1 MTTRTPTLPTAR
13 RPEPSAAARV
23 MFRPFRTYAELAKAP
38 ADETPTILGGALRLL
53 FVIGAVVAITATG
66 RLAPIELFI
75 ATFSFAYVPVIQ
87 LIALAVALR
96 AVARETP
103 IRRAFALYLAGHGPW
118 LLTLLVV
125 AAVCLLAP
133 SPASVLFALLPPLVL
148 VTFAWSGVLTFA
160 CLRRG
165 LGLGRARAGI
175 ATAIHTVVLTS
186 LVVGYYLSMN
196 QLGPQIWR

>member
-1 MTTRTPTLPTAR
+1 M
-13 RPEPSAAARV
+13 SAA
-23 MFRPFRTYAELAKAP
+23 
-38 ADETPTILGGALRLL
+38 G
-53 FVIGAVVAITATG
+53 VAITATG
-66 RLAPIELFI
+66 RLAPLELFI
-75 ATFSFAYVPVIQ
+75 ATFSFAYVPLIQ
-87 LIALAVALR
+87 LIALAAAVR
-96 AVARETP
+96 AVAKGTP

-133 SPASVLFALLPPLVL
+133 APATVLFSLLPPLVL
-148 VTFAWSGVLTFA
+148 FTFAWGGLLTFA
-160 CLRRG
+160 CFRSG
-165 LGLGRARAGI
+165 LAVSRARAGI